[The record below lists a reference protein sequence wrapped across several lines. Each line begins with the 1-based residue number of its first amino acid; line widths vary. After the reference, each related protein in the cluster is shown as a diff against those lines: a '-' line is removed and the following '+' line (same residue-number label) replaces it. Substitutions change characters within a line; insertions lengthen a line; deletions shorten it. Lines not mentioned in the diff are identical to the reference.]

1 MPGGRSL
8 LRTEVR
14 DLELCLDGEVLTLA
28 NAGEDIIAAIPLSA
42 EDAERLR
49 VQMAK
54 TQLWEWNQL
63 EELQSRNVLRSRR
76 YLASWLVMCLA
87 AFSAYLSYPSFYLP
101 LFLAALSILLWW
113 RAGVMEQ
120 KAAQEARAERNSFK
134 PEWEYLRQRL
144 EETGQAE

>member
-14 DLELCLDGEVLTLA
+14 GLDLCLDEDSLA
-28 NAGEDIIAAIPLSA
+28 ITTSGEDQIAAIALTA

-49 VQMAK
+49 IEMAK
-54 TQLWEWNQL
+54 AQLWEWNQL
-63 EELQSRNVLRSRR
+63 EELQARTVLRSRR
-76 YLASWLVMCLA
+76 YLAAWLVMCLA

-101 LFLAALSILLWW
+101 LFFALLSIALWW
-113 RAGVMEQ
+113 RAGIMEQ
-120 KAAQEARAERNSFK
+120 KAAQEAQAQRNSFK

-144 EETGQAE
+144 EETE

>member
-54 TQLWEWNQL
+54 AQLWEWNQL

-101 LFLAALSILLWW
+101 LFLAALSIVLWW

-144 EETGQAE
+144 EETE

>member
-1 MPGGRSL
+1 MPGGRSI

-54 TQLWEWNQL
+54 AQLWEWNQL

-101 LFLAALSILLWW
+101 LFLAALSIVLWW

-144 EETGQAE
+144 EETE